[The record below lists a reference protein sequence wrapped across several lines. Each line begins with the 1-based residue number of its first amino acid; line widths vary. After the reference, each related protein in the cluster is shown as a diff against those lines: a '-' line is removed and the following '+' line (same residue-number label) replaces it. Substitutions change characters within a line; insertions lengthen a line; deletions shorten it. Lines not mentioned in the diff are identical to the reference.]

1 MGIKN
6 HICLG
11 MSVLVFLT
19 LSSMRKI
26 GLFPG
31 SFDPFTKGHEFI
43 VSQSLEIFDELI
55 IGIGVNT
62 EKKYLFDLEKRI
74 NHIDGLY
81 SENNRVSVHAYEGL
95 TIDLCAKFS
104 ASHIIRGLRNTID
117 FEYEKSIAQMNRS
130 MSDIDT
136 VFILTNEQLSH
147 INSSIVREIYKS
159 KGDISLY
166 VTHHQ
171 ILV

>member
-1 MGIKN
+1 
-6 HICLG
+6 
-11 MSVLVFLT
+11 
-19 LSSMRKI
+19 MRRI
-26 GLFPG
+26 ALFPG

-43 VSQSLEIFDELI
+43 VSQSLEIFDDLI

-62 EKKYLFDLEKRI
+62 EKKYLFDIEKRI
-74 NHIDGLY
+74 SHIEQLY
-81 SENNRVSVHAYEGL
+81 AGNKRVSIKAYEGL
-95 TIDLCAKFS
+95 TIDLCEKLS

-147 INSSIVREIYKS
+147 INSSIVREIYKNN
-159 KGDISLY
+159 GDISLY
-166 VTHHQ
+166 VTHPQ

>member
-1 MGIKN
+1 MLIVEHFKKVDLEGIKWVSKN

-31 SFDPFTKGHEFI
+31 SFDPFTKGYEFI

-62 EKKYLFDLEKRI
+62 EKNIF
-74 NHIDGLY
+74 
-81 SENNRVSVHAYEGL
+81 
-95 TIDLCAKFS
+95 F
-104 ASHIIRGLRNTID
+104 
-117 FEYEKSIAQMNRS
+117 
-130 MSDIDT
+130 
-136 VFILTNEQLSH
+136 
-147 INSSIVREIYKS
+147 
-159 KGDISLY
+159 
-166 VTHHQ
+166 
-171 ILV
+171 

>member
-1 MGIKN
+1 
-6 HICLG
+6 
-11 MSVLVFLT
+11 
-19 LSSMRKI
+19 
-26 GLFPG
+26 
-31 SFDPFTKGHEFI
+31 
-43 VSQSLEIFDELI
+43 
-55 IGIGVNT
+55 
-62 EKKYLFDLEKRI
+62 LFDLEKRI
-74 NHIDGLY
+74 SHIEELY
-81 SENNRVSVHAYEGL
+81 AENNRVSVHAYEGL
-95 TIDLCAKFS
+95 TIDLCARFS

-166 VTHHQ
+166 VTHPQ